1 MLIKSPVIFYNL
13 KNYGSHLIM
22 QEVGKLYLKINV
34 IPDVLEKYMSFSI
47 NNKFNFINSFQFLRL
62 SLDSLVKNLNKDDFK
77 CLSQEFDN
85 NLLDLV
91 KQKEFYHYVY
101 MSDFEKF
108 KKELTSKENFYSSLT
123 GKRNSDKEYD
133 HALKVWNKFE
143 IKTMKD

>member
-1 MLIKSPVIFYNL
+1 
-13 KNYGSHLIM
+13 M
-22 QEVGKLYLKINV
+22 QEVGKLNLKINV

-47 NNKFNFINSFQFLRL
+47 NNNFNFVNSFQFLRL

-77 CLSQEFDN
+77 YLSQEFDN

-91 KQKEFYHYVY
+91 KLKEFYHYVY